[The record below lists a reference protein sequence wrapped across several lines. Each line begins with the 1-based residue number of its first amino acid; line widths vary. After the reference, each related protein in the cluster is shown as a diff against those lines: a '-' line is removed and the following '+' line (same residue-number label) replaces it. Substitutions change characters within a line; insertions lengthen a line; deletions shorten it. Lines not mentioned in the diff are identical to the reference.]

1 MFRDLSIFWNKYGFE
16 ILLILSVLIIMLNYY
31 YTKGK
36 RGTWD
41 SPYTRH
47 IQIYKTKP
55 LTRSRSPSKESKGEV
70 ECRRVLE
77 NIFNEPFAKAR
88 PTILR
93 NSVTSDDSGSDF
105 NLELDCYNARLK
117 IACEYNGIQHY
128 KFTPYF
134 HRNKDAFQNQKY
146 RDYMKRDLCMKNNIT
161 LIEVPYT
168 VKLENIQNFIITK
181 LLQSGYKI

>member
-1 MFRDLSIFWNKYGFE
+1 LYFIEMIEDIIKDYSLYEIRWKKIKVTLFWK
-16 ILLILSVLIIMLNYY
+16 
-31 YTKGK
+31 
-36 RGTWD
+36 
-41 SPYTRH
+41 
-47 IQIYKTKP
+47 KP
-55 LTRSRSPSKESKGEV
+55 
-70 ECRRVLE
+70 
-77 NIFNEPFAKAR
+77 N
-88 PTILR
+88 ILR

-134 HRNKDAFQNQKY
+134 HKNKDAFQNQKY

-168 VKLENIQNFIITK
+168 VKLENIENFIINK